1 MVETQRSAGDPQI
14 DASPGAIIGLAWP
27 ALVVLAAT
35 PLYLLFD
42 TAVVGRLGATDLA
55 ALAAGATVLG
65 TITTQ
70 LTFLSY
76 GTTARAARHFGAGE
90 TRAAIYEGLQA
101 TWVAIVVGAIL
112 ATTVFVSAP
121 SIMSWLSS
129 DPTVAAHATGWMRVT
144 CLSVIPALIVMAG
157 NGWLRGI
164 SNTRLPLYFTLAGV
178 LPMAVTVPFAVGR
191 WGLVGSAYANVLGE
205 TIVALC
211 FIGALIV
218 HWRAE
223 GDDRPVGPRWDVI
236 VKQLVMGRDLVARSL
251 SFQIAFI
258 SAAAVAGHMGAN
270 QLAGHQVMLQLWNF
284 LTLVLDSV
292 AIAAQALVGKA
303 LGAKAFESARA
314 VGVTVLRFSIASA
327 VLLAIGLTLGAG
339 FIPRIFTS
347 DPGVLEQMR
356 WPWWILVALVV
367 LGGVVFAF
375 DGVLLG
381 AGDAAFL
388 RTWSIASVLLGYLPL
403 VWLSYAFGWGL
414 TGVWL
419 GLLAMISIRMVA
431 VTVRFRGNAWMVA

>member
-1 MVETQRSAGDPQI
+1 MVEHTSPQI
-14 DASPGAIIGLAWP
+14 DASPRAIIALAWP

-55 ALAAGATVLG
+55 ALAAGATVLS

-76 GTTARAARHFGAGE
+76 GTTARAARSFGAGD
-90 TRAAIYEGLQA
+90 RRGAIYEGMQA
-101 TWVAIVVGAIL
+101 TWVAIVVGAVL
-112 ATTVFVSAP
+112 ATAVFIGAP
-121 SIMSWLSS
+121 IIMAWLSS
-129 DPTVAAHATGWMRVT
+129 DPTVADHATSWMRVT
-144 CLSVIPALIVMAG
+144 CLSVIPALVVMAG

-178 LPMAVTVPFAVGR
+178 VPMAITVPIAVNR

-205 TIVALC
+205 SIIAAC
-211 FIGALIV
+211 FLGALAV

-223 GDDRPVGPRWDVI
+223 GDERSIGPNWSVI
-236 VKQLVMGRDLVARSL
+236 RKQLVLGRDLVARSL
-251 SFQIAFI
+251 SFQIAFV
-258 SAAAVAGHMGAN
+258 SAAAVAGNMGAN

-303 LGAKAFESARA
+303 LGAKAYASARR
-314 VGVTVLRFSIASA
+314 VGVTVLRFSVVASLILA
-327 VLLAIGLTLGAG
+327 VLLALGAG
-339 FIPRIFTS
+339 VIPRIFT
-347 DPGVLEQMR
+347 DDAGVLEQMR
-356 WPWWILVALVV
+356 WPWWILVVLVIV
-367 LGGVVFAF
+367 GGVVFAF

-388 RTWSIASVLLGYLPL
+388 RTWTIVSVLFGYLPL
-403 VWLSYAFGWGL
+403 TWLSLACGWGL
-414 TGVWL
+414 TGVWC
-419 GLLAMISIRMVA
+419 GLLAFIVIRMGA
-431 VTVRFRGNAWMVA
+431 VTVRFRNDAWMRANSG

>member
-1 MVETQRSAGDPQI
+1 MVKQDV
-14 DASPGAIIGLAWP
+14 DASPRAIIALAWP

-55 ALAAGATVLG
+55 ALAAGATVLS

-76 GTTARAARHFGAGE
+76 GTTARAARHFGAGDK
-90 TRAAIYEGLQA
+90 RAAVYEGLQA
-101 TWVAIVVGAIL
+101 TWVAVGVGAVL
-112 ATTVFVSAP
+112 ALTVFFGAP
-121 SIMSWLSS
+121 TIMSWLSS
-129 DPTVAAHATGWMRVT
+129 DPTVPDHATRWMRVT
-144 CLSVIPALIVMAG
+144 CLSVIPALVVMAG

-178 LPMAVTVPFAVGR
+178 LPMAVTVPFAVNR

-205 TIVALC
+205 SIIAVC
-211 FIGALIV
+211 FLGALAL
-218 HWRAE
+218 HWKAE
-223 GDDRPVGPRWDVI
+223 GDASPIGPQWSVI
-236 VKQLVMGRDLVARSL
+236 KRQLILGRDLVARSL
-251 SFQIAFI
+251 SFQVAFV

-303 LGAKAFESARA
+303 LGAKAFGSARR
-314 VGVTVLRFSIASA
+314 VGVTVLRFSVVASLILA
-327 VLLAIGLTLGAG
+327 VVLALGAG
-339 FIPRIFTS
+339 AIPRIFTT
-347 DPGVLEQMR
+347 DAGVLEQMH
-356 WPWWILVALVV
+356 WPWWILVCLVV

-388 RTWSIASVLLGYLPL
+388 RTWTIASVLLGYLPL
-403 VWLSYAFGWGL
+403 VWLSFAFDWGL
-414 TGVWL
+414 TGVWC
-419 GLLAMISIRMVA
+419 GLLTFIIIRMVA
-431 VTVRFRGNAWMVA
+431 VTIRFRGDAWMTANSG